1 MAAQTLVFLKTVF
14 CEDKMC
20 ALVWIGKVLLNR
32 RSCQIHPCRL
42 PSYLS
47 GRKDYRN
54 VTNRH
59 QEQTSSGAF
68 ISITARIS
76 GESNSATMGTFTVQN
91 DAVFELTNSI
101 LWIILCPPKPFPQS

>member
-1 MAAQTLVFLKTVF
+1 MADQTLVFLKTVSVKI
-14 CEDKMC
+14 KMC

-32 RSCQIHPCRL
+32 WSCQIHPCRL

-68 ISITARIS
+68 IFITARIS
-76 GESNSATMGTFTVQN
+76 GESNSATIGSFTVQI
-91 DAVFELTNSI
+91 DSIFELTNSI
-101 LWIILCPPKPFPQS
+101 LWITLCPPKPFPQS